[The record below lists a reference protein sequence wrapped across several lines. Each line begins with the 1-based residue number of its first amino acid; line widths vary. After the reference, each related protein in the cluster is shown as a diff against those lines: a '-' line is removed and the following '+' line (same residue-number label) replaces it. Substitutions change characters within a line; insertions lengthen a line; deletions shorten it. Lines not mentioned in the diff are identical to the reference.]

1 MAVLLQKI
9 GKGLERRFVE
19 GLSIFYDSFYFI
31 LVNEFFFFNINNF
44 HKHILSFNY
53 LMNFCE

>member
-1 MAVLLQKI
+1 MAVLLQRI

-31 LVNEFFFFNINNF
+31 LVYEFIFSISITFVNIF
-44 HKHILSFNY
+44 SF
-53 LMNFCE
+53 LIT